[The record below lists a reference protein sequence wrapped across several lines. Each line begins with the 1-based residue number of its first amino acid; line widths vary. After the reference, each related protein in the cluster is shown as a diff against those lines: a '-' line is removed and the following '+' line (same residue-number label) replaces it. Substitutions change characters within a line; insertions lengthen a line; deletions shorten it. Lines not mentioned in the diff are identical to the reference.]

1 MKSLKPGNDQLTAVK
16 TTNENR
22 NCEQLGHSEHG
33 TTEHGT
39 TGLWSFRTRYHSTQY
54 HWTVDCG
61 ADDLTDVKAGA
72 PTQVFLMERLIGDQ
86 CVGARTVF
94 D

>member
-1 MKSLKPGNDQLTAVK
+1 MNNWVIQNTVPQYTVP
-16 TTNENR
+16 
-22 NCEQLGHSEHG
+22 LGC
-33 TTEHGT
+33 
-39 TGLWSFRTRYHSTQY
+39 GLWSFRTWYHRTRY
-54 HWTVDCG
+54 HWTVVLQNTVPLGCG

-86 CVGARTVF
+86 CVGAHTVF

>member
-39 TGLWSFRTRYHSTQY
+39 TGLW
-54 HWTVDCG
+54 TVELQNTVPLGCG
-61 ADDLTDVKAGA
+61 ADDLTDVKAGS